1 MNRVFAR
8 IGKRIGWDF
17 DEIVEIVH
25 EITNIDD
32 EWPPE
37 FIAATTE
44 ITDLDPQPEVG
55 WVYENGDFSPP
66 SPYVPT
72 TPVGEMSQGIS
83 DGCEVRSTETPSLNA
98 KYFADGPIWQR
109 MTSEVLYIVSFNKFS
124 GGLTQVE
131 WPTKDEPVLFT
142 DKNDFKNVV
151 QAIGDWLTGW
161 NVYIVGNSDTP
172 PTDFVTID

>member
-1 MNRVFAR
+1 MSRLFAR
-8 IGKRIGWDF
+8 IQNISGF
-17 DEIVEIVH
+17 DTIVEIIPEIENITEEWH
-25 EITNIDD
+25 EDFVK
-32 EWPPE
+32 ELV
-37 FIAATTE
+37 E
-44 ITDLDPQPEVG
+44 ITDIDPQPEIG
-55 WVYENGDFSPP
+55 WLYKDGEFSPP
-66 SPYVPT
+66 PQYVPT
-72 TPVGEMSQGIS
+72 PVDEMSQALS
-83 DGCEVRSTETPSLNA
+83 DGCDVRSTSDPSLNA